1 MSIGEQINSLRK
13 RNSLSQDD
21 FANMF
26 HVSRQTIS
34 NWENGKSYPDLEM
47 IIKISNYFKIS
58 VDELLK
64 NDTKI
69 VEKIDD
75 EKRKKR
81 KYFILLIVICVIG
94 SALILILYNKYQERI
109 AVNFSMKKHETYKS
123 TEIKELSLN
132 VANGYFSVPKNE
144 KLDVQVHGVTDDV
157 KLHLTI
163 MNQDNNIYYLLDGQ
177 ELNDLQTLYFEKGS
191 YIIQIVADDFT
202 EDIISIEYNI
212 DISN

>member
-94 SALILILYNKYQERI
+94 SALILILY
-109 AVNFSMKKHETYKS
+109 
-123 TEIKELSLN
+123 
-132 VANGYFSVPKNE
+132 VA
-144 KLDVQVHGVTDDV
+144 
-157 KLHLTI
+157 
-163 MNQDNNIYYLLDGQ
+163 
-177 ELNDLQTLYFEKGS
+177 
-191 YIIQIVADDFT
+191 
-202 EDIISIEYNI
+202 
-212 DISN
+212 